1 MLKMT
6 VSPSKFIVLYLI
18 ALAKGNSSYVTCH
31 NDRTNFTLSEMFVII
46 ATHLCA
52 LCKNMGEDTT
62 IKSSAVKNPRWFYRD
77 IFIKSPDLTLFNVL
91 FQEQEDPNKLAT
103 SWPDY
108 YIDRINSM
116 AAVSY
121 LSCKAGKI
129 SYC

>member
-1 MLKMT
+1 MT
-6 VSPSKFIVLYLI
+6 MSPSKFIILYLV
-18 ALAKGNSSYVTCH
+18 ALAKGDSSYVTRH
-31 NDRTNFTLSEMFVII
+31 SDKTNTLSEMFVII

-62 IKSSAVKNPRWFYRD
+62 IKSSAVKNPRCFYRD
-77 IFIKSPDLTLFNVL
+77 VFIKSPDLTLFNVL

-121 LSCKAGKI
+121 LQSREDFLL
-129 SYC
+129 